1 MVILLLKIGNTYLAP
16 QTKRVMKYK
25 VKAFGI
31 TKDILGGK
39 EMVVEV
45 SGQTVADLRQKLLV
59 EYPTLEGLRSLL
71 IAVNNTYAEPTDI
84 LKESD
89 EIALIPPVSGG

>member
-1 MVILLLKIGNTYLAP
+1 MK
-16 QTKRVMKYK
+16 KYK

-45 SGQTVADLRQKLLV
+45 EGSTVAELRRHLV
-59 EYPTLEGLRSLL
+59 TKYPQLAGLKSLF
-71 IAVNNTYAEPTDI
+71 IAVNSNYAEDTTT
-84 LKESD
+84 LNETD